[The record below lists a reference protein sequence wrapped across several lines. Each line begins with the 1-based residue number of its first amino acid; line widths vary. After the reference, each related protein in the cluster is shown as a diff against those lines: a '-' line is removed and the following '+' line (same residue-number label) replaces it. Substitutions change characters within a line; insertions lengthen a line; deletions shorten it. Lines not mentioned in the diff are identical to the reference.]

1 MRWRF
6 WEQVLESES
15 VAFLLSVKAQ
25 EAGTVTEGIDNPA
38 WKEGKNKKGERE
50 IVRYSRNW
58 SVSNLE
64 GAEPQIW
71 ENLYI

>member
-1 MRWRF
+1 
-6 WEQVLESES
+6 
-15 VAFLLSVKAQ
+15 VAPVEEEYRREEKR
-25 EAGTVTEGIDNPA
+25 
-38 WKEGKNKKGERE
+38 ERK

>member
-1 MRWRF
+1 MGVECRR
-6 WEQVLESES
+6 E
-15 VAFLLSVKAQ
+15 
-25 EAGTVTEGIDNPA
+25 
-38 WKEGKNKKGERE
+38 KNWTIFRE

-71 ENLYI
+71 

>member
-1 MRWRF
+1 VFRKF
-6 WEQVLESES
+6 
-15 VAFLLSVKAQ
+15 
-25 EAGTVTEGIDNPA
+25 
-38 WKEGKNKKGERE
+38 GKF
-50 IVRYSRNW
+50 VRYSRNW

>member
-1 MRWRF
+1 MPSANA
-6 WEQVLESES
+6 VLKKEMQESLAVVS
-15 VAFLLSVKAQ
+15 TIAN
-25 EAGTVTEGIDNPA
+25 I
-38 WKEGKNKKGERE
+38 E